1 MKQLW
6 FLYAYIWFDVLT
18 CKFIVKNKFKML
30 AGFSP
35 VVVADTKITFGYSFV
50 ASLKKDTEQTITCSK
65 SITEALEKGMTYIQS

>member
-1 MKQLW
+1 M
-6 FLYAYIWFDVLT
+6 
-18 CKFIVKNKFKML
+18 